1 MEQKKVLNF
10 SKLITCDILIKDQNL
25 HTNESLNSDSLAQ
38 KSLSVFSSVE
48 HMYIILTFSH
58 AGGGDLTGAGDI
70 GAGNWDMRV

>member
-58 AGGGDLTGAGDI
+58 AGGGGIKLVQEILGQETGT
-70 GAGNWDMRV
+70 